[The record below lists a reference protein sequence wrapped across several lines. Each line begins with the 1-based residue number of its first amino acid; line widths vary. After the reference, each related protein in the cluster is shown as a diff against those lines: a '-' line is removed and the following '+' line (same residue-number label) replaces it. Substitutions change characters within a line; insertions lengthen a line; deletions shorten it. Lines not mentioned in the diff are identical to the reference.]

1 MRPASTEA
9 DCWSANIFV
18 ENISRPTRAQGREEL
33 ALKISQKVLIL
44 VSVPVLFEIGLVTYV
59 TNLFNQIETSR
70 LKAVHARELTSHL
83 NSIINS
89 HVQRVSLLILR
100 KMKDQQRETEA
111 ESALKKKVRA
121 EIAELGIASK
131 STPTEQTKW
140 NQLTK
145 LFADIDEALDE
156 ASLAYLN
163 GHELEATMRWT
174 RAQSKLNQFINIS
187 NQLTLDQQK
196 DQAKSEQDYQTY
208 DRRLRLALK
217 LSLFLSVAIAFG
229 LALFFNQSTTRRL
242 NKLMQNTKLLAMG
255 RAPGKFIGG
264 DDELAKIDSIHH
276 QMHDILMQLRQKER
290 AILDNAAEAICAVDS
305 DLKLIEFNNAA
316 KRLWQRSAIDLNHAR
331 LIELISDDDRENV
344 VAKLEEAETSA
355 SEVRFEAKIRSGKG
369 SSTTWLDTA
378 WSVTWSQSNA
388 SLYCVI
394 SDISA
399 RKKLEQLKRDFV
411 AMLSHDLR
419 TPLSSVQASLELVS
433 SEHFQLPD
441 NALKYINRAE
451 RGLQLSL
458 ALINQL
464 LEIEKMESGVIS
476 LSLDALSTQELFN
489 KASYS
494 VASLAE
500 SRRVKISYEGPS
512 IEFVGDSERLVQ
524 VLINLLGNAIKFSPD
539 DSRVTVT
546 AELQHVSDHTAITR
560 INVTDEGRGI
570 PTENLEQIFER
581 FQQVNPRNDKEK
593 SGTGLGLAICKAIVE
608 AHGGRIGVNSQVG
621 RGSTFWFEIPL
632 S

>member
-1 MRPASTEA
+1 MPASTEA

-18 ENISRPTRAQGREEL
+18 EDNALLTRAKGSEEL

-59 TNLFNQIETSR
+59 TNLFNQIETAR

-83 NSIINS
+83 NSIVNS

-100 KMKDQQRETEA
+100 KVKNQPK
-111 ESALKKKVRA
+111 ESAAEAALKQKIRA
-121 EIAELGIASK
+121 EIAELNIVS
-131 STPTEQTKW
+131 SSNNTEQTKW
-140 NQLTK
+140 KHLIK
-145 LFADIDEALDE
+145 LFAEIDKALDE
-156 ASLAYLN
+156 ATVAYTSGNDLQAAVLWS
-163 GHELEATMRWT
+163 G
-174 RAQSKLNQFINIS
+174 AQSKLNQFINIS

-196 DQAKSEQDYQTY
+196 DQAKSEIEYETY

-217 LSLFLSVAIAFG
+217 LSLFLSGAIAFG
-229 LALFFNQSTTRRL
+229 LALFFNQSTTKRL
-242 NKLMQNTKLLAMG
+242 NKLMQNTKLLAVG

-276 QMHDILMQLRQKER
+276 QMHDILVQLRQKER
-290 AILDNAAEAICAVDS
+290 AILDNAAEAICAVNS
-305 DLKLIEFNNAA
+305 DLKLTEFNNAA
-316 KRLWQRSAIDLNHAR
+316 TRLWQRSADNLSHAR
-331 LIELISDDDRENV
+331 LIELISEEDRENV

-355 SEVRFEAKIRSGKG
+355 SEVRFEAKIRSGEG

-378 WSVTWSQSNA
+378 WSVTWSNSNS

-500 SRRVKISYEGPS
+500 SRRVKISYDGPS

-546 AELQHVSDHTAITR
+546 AELQHVSANCEITR

-570 PTENLEQIFER
+570 PAENLEQIFER

>member
-229 LALFFNQSTTRRL
+229 LALFFNQSTTS
-242 NKLMQNTKLLAMG
+242 
-255 RAPGKFIGG
+255 F
-264 DDELAKIDSIHH
+264 
-276 QMHDILMQLRQKER
+276 
-290 AILDNAAEAICAVDS
+290 
-305 DLKLIEFNNAA
+305 
-316 KRLWQRSAIDLNHAR
+316 
-331 LIELISDDDRENV
+331 
-344 VAKLEEAETSA
+344 
-355 SEVRFEAKIRSGKG
+355 
-369 SSTTWLDTA
+369 
-378 WSVTWSQSNA
+378 
-388 SLYCVI
+388 
-394 SDISA
+394 
-399 RKKLEQLKRDFV
+399 
-411 AMLSHDLR
+411 
-419 TPLSSVQASLELVS
+419 
-433 SEHFQLPD
+433 
-441 NALKYINRAE
+441 
-451 RGLQLSL
+451 
-458 ALINQL
+458 
-464 LEIEKMESGVIS
+464 
-476 LSLDALSTQELFN
+476 
-489 KASYS
+489 
-494 VASLAE
+494 
-500 SRRVKISYEGPS
+500 
-512 IEFVGDSERLVQ
+512 
-524 VLINLLGNAIKFSPD
+524 
-539 DSRVTVT
+539 
-546 AELQHVSDHTAITR
+546 
-560 INVTDEGRGI
+560 
-570 PTENLEQIFER
+570 
-581 FQQVNPRNDKEK
+581 
-593 SGTGLGLAICKAIVE
+593 
-608 AHGGRIGVNSQVG
+608 
-621 RGSTFWFEIPL
+621 
-632 S
+632 

>member
-1 MRPASTEA
+1 M
-9 DCWSANIFV
+9 
-18 ENISRPTRAQGREEL
+18 
-33 ALKISQKVLIL
+33 
-44 VSVPVLFEIGLVTYV
+44 PVLFEIGLVTYV

-70 LKAVHARELTSHL
+70 LKAIHSRELTGL
-83 NSIINS
+83 INSIINS

-100 KMKDQQRETEA
+100 KMNGKLGESEA
-111 ESALKKKVRA
+111 EAAIRKKIRREITELSTISA
-121 EIAELGIASK
+121 S
-131 STPTEQTKW
+131 SPTEQTKW
-140 NQLTK
+140 RQLGK
-145 LFADIDEALDE
+145 LFEEIDKAFDE
-156 ASLAYLN
+156 ASLAYIKGN
-163 GHELEATMRWT
+163 QLEATMRWA
-174 RAQSKLNQFINIS
+174 RAQSKLDRFINIS
-187 NQLTLDQQK
+187 DQLTLDQQK

-217 LSLFLSVAIAFG
+217 LSLVLSGAIAFG

-242 NKLMQNTKLLAMG
+242 NKLMQNTKLLAVG

-290 AILDNAAEAICAVDS
+290 AILDNAAEAICAVDG

-316 KRLWQRSAIDLNHAR
+316 KRLWQRSATDLNHAR
-331 LIELISDDDRENV
+331 LIELISDDDREKV

-369 SSTTWLDTA
+369 SSTNWLDTA
-378 WSVTWSQSNA
+378 WSVTWSQSNT

-399 RKKLEQLKRDFV
+399 RKKLEQFKRDFV

-512 IEFVGDSERLVQ
+512 FEFVGDTERLIQ
-524 VLINLLGNAIKFSPD
+524 VLINLLGNAIKFSAA

-546 AELQHVSDHTAITR
+546 AELQNVSDNCAITK
-560 INVTDEGRGI
+560 INVTDQGPGI

-608 AHGGRIGVNSQVG
+608 AHGGRIGVNSQIG

>member
-1 MRPASTEA
+1 
-9 DCWSANIFV
+9 
-18 ENISRPTRAQGREEL
+18 
-33 ALKISQKVLIL
+33 
-44 VSVPVLFEIGLVTYV
+44 
-59 TNLFNQIETSR
+59 
-70 LKAVHARELTSHL
+70 
-83 NSIINS
+83 
-89 HVQRVSLLILR
+89 
-100 KMKDQQRETEA
+100 MKDQQRESEA

-131 STPTEQTKW
+131 STPSEQGKW

-145 LFADIDEALDE
+145 LFAEIDEALDE
-156 ASLAYLN
+156 SSLAYLN
-163 GHELEATMRWT
+163 GHEFEATMRWT

-217 LSLFLSVAIAFG
+217 LSLFLSVAMAFG
-229 LALFFNQSTTRRL
+229 LALFFNQSTTKRL

-290 AILDNAAEAICAVDS
+290 AILDNAAEAICAVNS

-316 KRLWQRSAIDLNHAR
+316 TRLWQRSADSLSHAR
-331 LIELISDDDRENV
+331 LIELISEEDRENV
-344 VAKLEEAETSA
+344 VAKLEDAETSA
-355 SEVRFEAKIRSGKG
+355 SEVRFEAKIRSGEG

-378 WSVTWSQSNA
+378 WAVTWSNSNS

-433 SEHFQLPD
+433 SEHFQLPE

-464 LEIEKMESGVIS
+464 LEIEKMESGIIS
-476 LSLDALSTQELFN
+476 LSLDALSTHELFN

-500 SRRVKISYEGPS
+500 SRRVKISYDGPS

-539 DSRVTVT
+539 DSSVTVT
-546 AELQHVSDHTAITR
+546 AEQQQLSDDCAITR
-560 INVTDEGRGI
+560 INVTDQGRGI
-570 PTENLEQIFER
+570 PAENLEQIFER

-621 RGSTFWFEIPL
+621 RGSRFWFEIPL

>member
-1 MRPASTEA
+1 
-9 DCWSANIFV
+9 
-18 ENISRPTRAQGREEL
+18 
-33 ALKISQKVLIL
+33 
-44 VSVPVLFEIGLVTYV
+44 VPVLFEIGLVTYV